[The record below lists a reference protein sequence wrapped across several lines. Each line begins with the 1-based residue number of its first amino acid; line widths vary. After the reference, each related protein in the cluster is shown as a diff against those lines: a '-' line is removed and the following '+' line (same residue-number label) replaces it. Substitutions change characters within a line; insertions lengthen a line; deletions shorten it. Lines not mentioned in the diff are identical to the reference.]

1 MIKFILINILTL
13 STIMASSPAMPG
25 VNPSAKV
32 KQQTVIMAESYTE
45 GGLVA
50 KMQRVKAANIQH
62 AQNGSRDLREDV
74 YMSFPVIMGSYSD
87 RNDQD
92 TVVSLLQQELFDG
105 PWPTIT
111 MAEHYEQMSYGQ
123 FHLSGTVYGWYELG
137 GPANF
142 YEGSDNGFSSPPGGV
157 GDFLRESLDLADLEV
172 DFSQYDNDGPDG
184 EPNSGDDDGY
194 VDAAFFVHSGPGG
207 EGGGPGIWSHR
218 WTYSGS
224 WGSAYMTNDTSANG
238 QMIRVNDYIIQPAV
252 SAGGSNDMIEIGV
265 FSHEFGHA
273 LGLPDLYDTDYSSDG
288 VGSWCLM
295 ASGSWSTPSSPVHMS
310 AWCKEMLGWIVPVF
324 PDQNTEAFEFPN
336 AEENPYAVKLWTYG
350 ELEPYFGNYSHGQ
363 DVGQEYFLVEN
374 RQRIGSEMHLPGTG
388 LVIWHIDNSRSTNS
402 NENHRMVDVKAA
414 DNHFNGSNSGDSWP
428 GSTNNRN
435 FDFETLP
442 SSVGWAGVNTEVAL
456 LNVSDS
462 DTTMW
467 ADVEV
472 HESNPHVA
480 IIDMLVSD
488 ANGDNIFAPGENVLI
503 WLIVENSGA
512 EANNTTATL
521 STEGNSVEMVNAVV
535 SFNPIP
541 FMETSTSIGAFEF
554 NISDTLSP
562 GSVSFDVTFVSD
574 EGPEPNHQQFSL
586 LLGLP
591 QLAVIDDDGAMTGS
605 LDYLHYYS
613 DALEAIERVHVVW
626 DVAEQGLP
634 DLDWL
639 STYPA
644 TIWFSGDNQAPLNEN
659 SITLISDYL
668 DGGGNLLL
676 TGQNVATGDASAA
689 SFLGGYFALELNES
703 NIITPNVY
711 GDPNHDFFDINDRFA
726 IASDEGAQNQY
737 ASDSY
742 TILEGGASIFMYP
755 FLGGAS
761 AGVSV
766 KNQTYS
772 AVVLGFGL
780 EALTQFGDEAENARG
795 ELINRLI
802 VWLNTAAT
810 SINEI
815 PLLLPETY
823 GISSVYPNP
832 FNPQVNIDIQL
843 HEGLWGELQIIDLRG
858 AVLESHTINQS
869 GVVEWQPGNRIAGG
883 VYFIRFMENGE
894 ISGQLEKITYLK

>member
-1 MIKFILINILTL
+1 MIKIVLINILAFT
-13 STIMASSPAMPG
+13 TIMASSPAKPG
-25 VNPSAKV
+25 VIPSARV
-32 KQQTVIMAESYTE
+32 IEQTQFMAESYTQ
-45 GGLVA
+45 GGLVS
-50 KMQRVKAANIQH
+50 KMQRVKAANLEL
-62 AQNGSRDLREDV
+62 AQNGTRDLREDV

-92 TVVSLLQQELFDG
+92 TVVSMLQMELFDG

-142 YEGSDNGFSSPPGGV
+142 YEGSDNGFSGPPGGV
-157 GDFLRESLDLADLEV
+157 GDFLRESLDLADV
-172 DFSQYDNDGPDG
+172 DIDFSLYDNDGPDG
-184 EPNSGDDDGY
+184 VANSGDDDGY

-224 WGSAYMTNDTSANG
+224 WGSAYMTNDTAASG

-252 SAGGSNDMIEIGV
+252 SAGGSNTMIEIGV

-310 AWCKEMLGWIVPVF
+310 AWCKEMLGWIIPVF
-324 PDQNTEAFEFPN
+324 PDQNTEALEFPN
-336 AEENPYAVKLWTYG
+336 AEENGYSVKLWTYG

-363 DVGQEYFLVEN
+363 DVGQEYYLVEN

-414 DNHFNGSNSGDSWP
+414 DNNFNGSNSGDSWP
-428 GSTNNRN
+428 GSTDNRN

-442 SSVGWAGVNTEVAL
+442 SSVGWAGVNTEVAI
-456 LNVSDS
+456 LNISDS

-472 HESNPHVA
+472 HESNPHVT

-512 EANNTTATL
+512 EANNMIATL
-521 STEGNSVEMVNAVV
+521 SADNSVVMVNDEIN
-535 SFNPIP
+535 FDPIP
-541 FMETSTSIGAFEF
+541 FMATSTSIQAFEF

-562 GSVSFDVTFVSD
+562 GSVSFDVSFVSD
-574 EGPEPNHQQFSL
+574 EGPEPDHQQFTL

-591 QLAVIDDDGAMTGS
+591 QVAVIDDDGAMTGN
-605 LDYLHYYS
+605 LDYLNYYA
-613 DALEAIERVHVVW
+613 DALEAIELVHVVW

-639 STYPA
+639 ETYPA
-644 TIWFSGDNQAPLNEN
+644 AIWYSGDNPAPLNVN
-659 SITLISDYL
+659 SMSLISDYL

-676 TGQNVATGDASAA
+676 TGQNMATGDANVA
-689 SFLGGYFALELNES
+689 SFLSAYFALEMNES
-703 NIITPNVY
+703 TISTPNVY
-711 GDPNHDFFDINDRFA
+711 GDPNHEFFDINDRFA
-726 IASDEGAQNQY
+726 IASDDGAHNQY
-737 ASDSY
+737 SSDSF
-742 TILEGGASIFMYP
+742 TILEAGASIFMYP

-772 AVVLGFGL
+772 AIVLGFGL
-780 EALTQFGDEAENARG
+780 EALTQFGSEGGNARG
-795 ELINRLI
+795 ELINRLLL
-802 VWLNTAAT
+802 WLNTPAT
-810 SINEI
+810 SLVEN
-815 PLLLPETY
+815 LLMVPETH
-823 GISSVYPNP
+823 GISSAYPNP
-832 FNPQVNIDIQL
+832 FNPQINIDIHL
-843 HEGLWGELQIIDLRG
+843 HDGLRGELQIIDLRG
-858 AVLESHTINQS
+858 AIVESLAIHQS
-869 GVVEWQPGNRIAGG
+869 SLVAWQPENRIAGG
-883 VYFIRFMENGE
+883 VYFIRLIENGE
-894 ISGQLEKITYLK
+894 ISGQLTKITYLK